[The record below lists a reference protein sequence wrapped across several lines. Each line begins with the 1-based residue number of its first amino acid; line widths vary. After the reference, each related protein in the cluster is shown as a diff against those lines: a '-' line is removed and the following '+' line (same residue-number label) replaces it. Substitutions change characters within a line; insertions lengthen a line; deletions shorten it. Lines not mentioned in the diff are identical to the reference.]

1 MKEEDLRMEIQR
13 SMTKAG
19 LEWYHPADT
28 GFTEVA
34 RPDILSVSGC
44 VIEVKRIDEKVRIE
58 PWFDPKMIPNRQR
71 RQLDYY
77 SYGRGFQT
85 YLAIGT
91 TFGRPRRM
99 WVIPWKLWA
108 TLERELMVENE
119 VDAEKLRIP
128 ISELEC
134 FSQYELKWLG
144 KGIWDFRI
152 AHPILMLAIPR
163 KDGEW
168 EPKSIRFLDEPSVHS
183 DKFH

>member
-77 SYGRGFQT
+77 SFGRGFPT
-85 YLAIGT
+85 YLGIGT
-91 TFGRPRRM
+91 TYGKPRRM
-99 WVIPWKLWA
+99 WVIPWRLWSL
-108 TLERELMVENE
+108 LEDELIVANE
-119 VDAEKLRIP
+119 VKPEDLRIP
-128 ISELEC
+128 ISEIER
-134 FSQYELKWLG
+134 FYQYELDWQG
-144 KGIWDFRI
+144 KGVWGFNVD
-152 AHPILMLAIPR
+152 HPILLLAKIR
-163 KDGEW
+163 TNHEW
-168 EPKSIRFLDEPSVHS
+168 DVKSIRFPEE
-183 DKFH
+183 KK